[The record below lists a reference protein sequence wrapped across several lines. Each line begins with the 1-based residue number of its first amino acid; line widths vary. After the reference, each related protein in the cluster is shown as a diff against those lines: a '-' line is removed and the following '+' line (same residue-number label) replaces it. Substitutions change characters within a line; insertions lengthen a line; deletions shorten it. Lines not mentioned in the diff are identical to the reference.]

1 MSQHEHLFYF
11 YSTLISTD
19 EDRIEDG
26 DIRQKLPFVDLF
38 MQLPYFLTNLVMLLS
53 LQIKASGEQVRF
65 DSVAYKSLRS
75 ELILPDVG
83 LSKDGFQMSKINL
96 TMSLIVVLTRLSQV
110 AETSKYRC
118 ILFSMIKVMP
128 SVASIFLWLVKSALL
143 PIKTRRRSSLHSLS
157 SKSLHFIRFFR
168 VLSTSSVKSAMYRA
182 QSAYLKRVV
191 VNGLYCEV

>member
-83 LSKDGFQMSKINL
+83 LSNDGFQMSKINL

>member
-1 MSQHEHLFYF
+1 
-11 YSTLISTD
+11 
-19 EDRIEDG
+19 
-26 DIRQKLPFVDLF
+26 
-38 MQLPYFLTNLVMLLS
+38 MLLS

-157 SKSLHFIRFFR
+157 SKSLHLIRFFR